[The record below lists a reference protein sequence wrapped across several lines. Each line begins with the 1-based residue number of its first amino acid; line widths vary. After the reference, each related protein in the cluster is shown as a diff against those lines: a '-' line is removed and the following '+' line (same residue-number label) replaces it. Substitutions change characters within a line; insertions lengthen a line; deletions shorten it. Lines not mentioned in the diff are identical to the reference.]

1 MSNYRD
7 DSTDL
12 AVASDST
19 WLGLSAITESAA
31 RIAAVLL
38 VAIGVLHTDGAA
50 AAEEAVDR
58 RIYTIEDVAQAT
70 DEAPGRMRAA
80 VLLADSARVTDGL
93 SGVRALLHE
102 DSAQAVEQ
110 VSHTIGAVLED
121 GASAAEAIQDARTSR
136 VITEDTVRVSDDAVY
151 RVRESAAD
159 TATADDHAQD
169 RLAGRSLTSDAA
181 MIADSVEDDRGA
193 AAILAIDGARGSS
206 MVFDR
211 LRAADLVADLALVD
225 ALVMGEA
232 GAGQAWTA
240 DVDGWPMTRYA
251 PFAFE
256 QLTVIDGVAYGV
268 TEAGVFALD
277 GGAGE
282 IEAIITTGKL
292 DIGRGVLAHPIALY
306 AQGELDGTAEV
317 AVTTTQRGTI
327 EQYDYPLQM
336 RPGPEM
342 TAGRAVFGRGLRGV
356 RFAFELRMAGERALF
371 NDLRIEAMP
380 TQRRM

>member
-80 VLLADSARVTDGL
+80 VLVADGARTTDDL
-93 SGVRALLHE
+93 SGVRSLLHE
-102 DSAQAVEQ
+102 DAAQIVEHISHAIGATVEDSARASGAVE
-110 VSHTIGAVLED
+110 
-121 GASAAEAIQDARTSR
+121 DARTSR
-136 VITEDTVRVSDDAVY
+136 ASAEDAARVSDDAVY
-151 RVRESAAD
+151 RVRESVAD
-159 TATADDHAQD
+159 TATAGDAAPG
-169 RLAGRSLTSDAA
+169 RLSGFSLTTDAA
-181 MIADSVEDDRGA
+181 TIAETVEDDRGA
-193 AAILAIDGARGSS
+193 AAMLAIDSARGASL
-206 MVFDR
+206 VIDR

-306 AQGELDGTAEV
+306 AQGEIDGTAEV

-342 TAGRAVFGRGLRGV
+342 TTGRAVFGRGLRGV
-356 RFAFELRMAGERALF
+356 RFAFELRMVGERALF

>member
-38 VAIGVLHTDGAA
+38 VAIGVTHVDAA
-50 AAEEAVDR
+50 TAADEAADR
-58 RIYTIEDVAQAT
+58 RIFLVQDAAQVADA
-70 DEAPGRMRAA
+70 APDRLHAA
-80 VLLADSARVTDGL
+80 VLVADGARMTDGL
-93 SGVRALLHE
+93 SEVRLLLHE
-102 DSAQAVEQ
+102 DAAQAVEHI
-110 VSHTIGAVLED
+110 SHAIGATLED
-121 GASAAEAIQDARTSR
+121 SARASGAVEDARTSR
-136 VITEDTVRVSDDAVY
+136 VRAEDAARISDDAVY
-151 RVRESAAD
+151 RVRESAAE
-159 TATADDHAQD
+159 TATAGDHAQD

-181 MIADSVEDDRGA
+181 MIADSVEDSRDA
-193 AAILAIDGARGSS
+193 ASALAIDGARGASL
-206 MVFDR
+206 VVDR
-211 LRAADLVADLALVD
+211 LHAADLVADLALAD
-225 ALVMGEA
+225 ALMVGEV
-232 GAGQAWTA
+232 GIGQAWTA
-240 DVDGWPMTRYA
+240 GVDGWAMTRYA

>member
-7 DSTDL
+7 DSVEI

-19 WLGLSAITESAA
+19 WLGLSAITESTA

-38 VAIGVLHTDGAA
+38 VAVGVLHTDGAA
-50 AAEEAVDR
+50 AAEEVIDR
-58 RIYTIEDVAQAT
+58 RTYTIEDVAQAT

-121 GASAAEAIQDARTSR
+121 GASTAEAIQDARTSR
-136 VITEDTVRVSDDAVY
+136 VTTEDAVRVSDDAVY
-151 RVRESAAD
+151 RVRESVAD
-159 TATADDHAQD
+159 TAAAGDAALG
-169 RLAGRSLTSDAA
+169 RLSGFSLTTDAA
-181 MIADSVEDDRGA
+181 TIAETVEDDRSA
-193 AAILAIDGARGSS
+193 AAMLAIDGARGASL
-206 MVFDR
+206 VIDR
-211 LRAADLVADLALVD
+211 LHAADLAADLALADSLMV
-225 ALVMGEA
+225 GEV
-232 GAGQAWTA
+232 GIGQAWIA
-240 DVDGWPMTRYA
+240 GVDGWAMTRYA
-251 PFAFE
+251 PYAFQ
-256 QLTVIDGVAYGV
+256 QLAVIDGVAYGV

-342 TAGRAVFGRGLRGV
+342 TAGRAVFGRGLRGA
-356 RFAFELRMAGERALF
+356 RFAFELRVSGERALF

-380 TQRRM
+380 TKRRM

>member
-19 WLGLSAITESAA
+19 WLGLSAIAESTA

-38 VAIGVLHTDGAA
+38 VAVGVLHTDGAA
-50 AAEEAVDR
+50 AADEAADR
-58 RIYTIEDVAQAT
+58 RIFLVQDGAQVADA
-70 DEAPGRMRAA
+70 APDRLHAA
-80 VLLADSARVTDGL
+80 VLVADGARMTDGL
-93 SGVRALLHE
+93 SEVRLLLH
-102 DSAQAVEQ
+102 DDAAQAVEHI
-110 VSHTIGAVLED
+110 SHAIGATLED
-121 GASAAEAIQDARTSR
+121 SARASGAVEDARTSR
-136 VITEDTVRVSDDAVY
+136 VRAEDAARISDDAVY
-151 RVRESAAD
+151 RVRESAAE
-159 TATADDHAQD
+159 TATAGDHAQD

-181 MIADSVEDDRGA
+181 MIADSVEDSRDA
-193 AAILAIDGARGSS
+193 ASALAIDGARGAS

-211 LRAADLVADLALVD
+211 LHAADLVADLALADSLMV
-225 ALVMGEA
+225 GEV
-232 GAGQAWTA
+232 GIGQAWTA
-240 DVDGWPMTRYA
+240 GVDGWAMTRYA

-282 IEAIITTGKL
+282 IEAIVTTGKL

>member
-7 DSTDL
+7 DSVDL

-19 WLGLSAITESAA
+19 WLGLNVIAESAA
-31 RIAAVLL
+31 KIAAVLL
-38 VAIGVLHTDGAA
+38 VAIGVMHADGAT
-50 AAEEAVDR
+50 AAEDVVDR
-58 RIYTIEDVAQAT
+58 RTYTIEDVAQAA

-80 VLLADSARVTDGL
+80 VLLADSALVTDGL

-102 DSAQAVEQ
+102 DSAQASAM
-110 VSHTIGAVLED
+110 VSHTIGAALED
-121 GASAAEAIQDARTSR
+121 GASAADATQDARTSR
-136 VITEDTVRVSDDAVY
+136 AIAEDAARIKDDAVY

-159 TATADDHAQD
+159 TATAGDAVQG
-169 RLAGRSLTSDAA
+169 RLTGRSLTTDAA
-181 MIADSVEDDRGA
+181 TIAEVVEDDRSA
-193 AAILAIDGARGSS
+193 AAMLAIDGARGAS

-211 LRAADLVADLALVD
+211 LRAADLVADLALAD
-225 ALVMGEA
+225 ALMVGEV
-232 GAGQAWTA
+232 GIGQAWTA
-240 DVDGWPMTRYA
+240 GVDGWAMTRYA
-251 PFAFE
+251 PYAFQ
-256 QLTVIDGVAYGV
+256 QLAVIDGVAYGV

-306 AQGELDGTAEV
+306 AQGELDGAAEV

-342 TAGRAVFGRGLRGV
+342 TTGRAVFGRGLRGA

>member
-38 VAIGVLHTDGAA
+38 VAIGVTHVDAA
-50 AAEEAVDR
+50 TAADEAADR
-58 RIYTIEDVAQAT
+58 RIFLVQDAAQVADA
-70 DEAPGRMRAA
+70 APDRLHAA
-80 VLLADSARVTDGL
+80 VLVADGARMTDGL
-93 SGVRALLHE
+93 SEVRLLLHE
-102 DSAQAVEQ
+102 DAAQAVEHI
-110 VSHTIGAVLED
+110 SHAIGAALED
-121 GASAAEAIQDARTSR
+121 SARASGAVEDARTSR
-136 VITEDTVRVSDDAVY
+136 VRAEDAVRISDDAVY
-151 RVRESAAD
+151 RVRESAAE
-159 TATADDHAQD
+159 TATAGDHAQD
-169 RLAGRSLTSDAA
+169 RLAGRSLTADAA
-181 MIADSVEDDRGA
+181 MIADSVEDSRDA
-193 AAILAIDGARGSS
+193 ASALAIDGARGAS

-211 LRAADLVADLALVD
+211 LHAADLVADLALADSLMV
-225 ALVMGEA
+225 GEV
-232 GAGQAWTA
+232 GIGQAWTA
-240 DVDGWPMTRYA
+240 GVDGWAMTRYA

-282 IEAIITTGKL
+282 IEAIVTTGKL

-356 RFAFELRMAGERALF
+356 HFAFELRMAGERALF

>member
-93 SGVRALLHE
+93 SGVRALLHD

>member
-31 RIAAVLL
+31 MIAAVLL

-136 VITEDTVRVSDDAVY
+136 VITEDAVRVSDDAVY

-306 AQGELDGTAEV
+306 AQGEIDGTAEV

-342 TAGRAVFGRGLRGV
+342 TTGRAVFGRGLRGV
-356 RFAFELRMAGERALF
+356 RFAFELRMVGERALF

>member
-7 DSTDL
+7 DSVDL

-19 WLGLSAITESAA
+19 WLGLSAITESTA

-38 VAIGVLHTDGAA
+38 VAVGVLHTDGAA
-50 AAEEAVDR
+50 AAEEVIDR
-58 RIYTIEDVAQAT
+58 RTYTIEDVAQAT

-80 VLLADSARVTDGL
+80 VLLADSARVTDSL

-121 GASAAEAIQDARTSR
+121 GASAAEAIQGARTSR
-136 VITEDTVRVSDDAVY
+136 VTTEDAVRVSDDAVY
-151 RVRESAAD
+151 RVRESVAD
-159 TATADDHAQD
+159 TAAAGDAALG
-169 RLAGRSLTSDAA
+169 RLSGFSLTTDAA
-181 MIADSVEDDRGA
+181 TIAETVEDDRSA
-193 AAILAIDGARGSS
+193 AAMLAIDSARGASLVS
-206 MVFDR
+206 DR
-211 LRAADLVADLALVD
+211 LHAADLVADLALAD
-225 ALVMGEA
+225 ALMVGEV
-232 GAGQAWTA
+232 GIGQAWTA
-240 DVDGWPMTRYA
+240 GVDGWAMTRYA
-251 PFAFE
+251 PYAFQ
-256 QLTVIDGVAYGV
+256 QLAVIDGVAYGV

-282 IEAIITTGKL
+282 IEAIVTTGKL

-306 AQGELDGTAEV
+306 AQGELDGAAEV
-317 AVTTTQRGTI
+317 AVTTTQSGAP

-336 RPGPEM
+336 RPGPE
-342 TAGRAVFGRGLRGV
+342 TTTGRAVFGRGLRGV
-356 RFAFELRMAGERALF
+356 RFAFELRVAAERALF

-380 TQRRM
+380 TKRRM

>member
-306 AQGELDGTAEV
+306 AQGEIDGTAEV

>member
-7 DSTDL
+7 DSVEI

-38 VAIGVLHTDGAA
+38 VAIGVTHVDVATAADEAADRRIFLVQDAAQVAA
-50 AAEEAVDR
+50 AA
-58 RIYTIEDVAQAT
+58 
-70 DEAPGRMRAA
+70 PGRLHAA
-80 VLLADSARVTDGL
+80 VLVADGARMTDGL
-93 SGVRALLHE
+93 SEVRLLLHE
-102 DSAQAVEQ
+102 DAAQAVEHI
-110 VSHTIGAVLED
+110 SHAIGATLED
-121 GASAAEAIQDARTSR
+121 SARASGAVEDARTSR
-136 VITEDTVRVSDDAVY
+136 VRAEDAARISDDAVY
-151 RVRESAAD
+151 RARESVAD
-159 TATADDHAQD
+159 TATAGDAALG
-169 RLAGRSLTSDAA
+169 RLSGFSLTTDAA
-181 MIADSVEDDRGA
+181 TIAETVEDDRSA
-193 AAILAIDGARGSS
+193 AAMLAIDGARGSS

-211 LRAADLVADLALVD
+211 LRAADLVADLALAD
-225 ALVMGEA
+225 ALMVGEV
-232 GAGQAWTA
+232 GIGQAWTA
-240 DVDGWPMTRYA
+240 GVDGWAMTRYA
-251 PFAFE
+251 PYAFQ
-256 QLTVIDGVAYGV
+256 QLAVIDGVAYGV

-317 AVTTTQRGTI
+317 AVTTTQRGTP

-356 RFAFELRMAGERALF
+356 RFAFELRMAGERGLF

-380 TQRRM
+380 TKRRM

>member
-7 DSTDL
+7 DSVDL

-19 WLGLSAITESAA
+19 WLGLSAITESTA

-38 VAIGVLHTDGAA
+38 VAIAVLHTDGAA
-50 AAEEAVDR
+50 AAEEVIDR
-58 RIYTIEDVAQAT
+58 RTYTIEDVAQAT

-80 VLLADSARVTDGL
+80 VLLADSARVTDSL

-110 VSHTIGAVLED
+110 VSHTIGAVLD
-121 GASAAEAIQDARTSR
+121 DVATAADAVQAARTSR
-136 VITEDTVRVSDDAVY
+136 ATSIDAARITDEAVH
-151 RVRESAAD
+151 RMRESVADLATAGDASQGRMIGRGLTMD
-159 TATADDHAQD
+159 TATAADAVED
-169 RLAGRSLTSDAA
+169 GRSAPA
-181 MIADSVEDDRGA
+181 M
-193 AAILAIDGARGSS
+193 LAIDGVRASS
-206 MVFDR
+206 AVLDR
-211 LRAADLVADLALVD
+211 LHAADLVTDLALTD
-225 ALVMGEA
+225 AIMLGEA

-240 DVDGWPMTRYA
+240 HLDGWPMSRYE
-251 PFAFE
+251 PYAFS
-256 QLTVIDGVAYGV
+256 QLAVIDGIAYGV
-268 TEAGVFALD
+268 TDAGVFALD

-282 IEAIITTGKL
+282 IEARITTGKL

-306 AQGELDGTAEV
+306 AQGELDGAAEV
-317 AVTTTQRGTI
+317 AVTTTQRGTT

-342 TAGRAVFGRGLRGV
+342 TAGRAVFGRGLRGA
-356 RFAFELRMAGERALF
+356 RFAFELRVSGERALF

-380 TQRRM
+380 TKRRM

>member
-19 WLGLSAITESAA
+19 WLGLSAITESTA

-38 VAIGVLHTDGAA
+38 VAVGVLHTDGAA
-50 AAEEAVDR
+50 AAEEVIDR
-58 RIYTIEDVAQAT
+58 RTYTIEDVAQAT
-70 DEAPGRMRAA
+70 DEVPGRMRAA

-136 VITEDTVRVSDDAVY
+136 VTTEDAVRVSDDAVY
-151 RVRESAAD
+151 RVRESVAD

-181 MIADSVEDDRGA
+181 MIADSVEDSRDA
-193 AAILAIDGARGSS
+193 ASALAIDGARGVS

-211 LRAADLVADLALVD
+211 LHAADLVADLALAD
-225 ALVMGEA
+225 ALMVGEV
-232 GAGQAWTA
+232 GIGQAWTA
-240 DVDGWPMTRYA
+240 GVDGWAMTRYA
-251 PFAFE
+251 PYAFQ
-256 QLTVIDGVAYGV
+256 QLAVIDGVAYGV

-282 IEAIITTGKL
+282 IEAIVTTGKL

-336 RPGPEM
+336 RQGPEM
-342 TAGRAVFGRGLRGV
+342 TTGRAVFGRGLRGM
-356 RFAFELRMAGERALF
+356 RFAFELRMAGERGLF

-380 TQRRM
+380 TKRRM

>member
-50 AAEEAVDR
+50 AAEEVIDR
-58 RIYTIEDVAQAT
+58 RTYTIEDVAQAT

-136 VITEDTVRVSDDAVY
+136 VITEDAVRVSDDAVY

-306 AQGELDGTAEV
+306 AQGEIDGTAEV

-342 TAGRAVFGRGLRGV
+342 TTGRAVFGRGLRGV
-356 RFAFELRMAGERALF
+356 RFAFELRMVGERALF

>member
-80 VLLADSARVTDGL
+80 VLLADSARVTDGF

-136 VITEDTVRVSDDAVY
+136 VITEDAVRVSDDAVY

-306 AQGELDGTAEV
+306 AQGEIDGTAEV

-342 TAGRAVFGRGLRGV
+342 TTGRAVFGRGLRGV
-356 RFAFELRMAGERALF
+356 RFAFELRMVGERALF

>member
-38 VAIGVLHTDGAA
+38 VAVGVLHTDGAA
-50 AAEEAVDR
+50 AADEAVDR
-58 RIYTIEDVAQAT
+58 RIFLVQDASRVADA
-70 DEAPGRMRAA
+70 APDRLHAA
-80 VLLADSARVTDGL
+80 VLVADGARMTDGL
-93 SGVRALLHE
+93 SEVRLLLHE
-102 DSAQAVEQ
+102 DAAQVVEHI
-110 VSHTIGAVLED
+110 SHAIGATLED
-121 GASAAEAIQDARTSR
+121 GVRASGAVEDARTSS
-136 VITEDTVRVSDDAVY
+136 VSAEDAARISDDAVY
-151 RVRESAAD
+151 RVRESVAD
-159 TATADDHAQD
+159 TATAGDHAQD

-181 MIADSVEDDRGA
+181 MIADSVEDSRDA
-193 AAILAIDGARGSS
+193 ASALAIDGARGAS

-211 LRAADLVADLALVD
+211 LHAADLVADLALAD
-225 ALVMGEA
+225 ALMVGEV
-232 GAGQAWTA
+232 GIGQAWTA
-240 DVDGWPMTRYA
+240 GVDGWAMTRYA

-282 IEAIITTGKL
+282 IEAIVTTGKL

-356 RFAFELRMAGERALF
+356 RFAFELRMAGERGLF

-380 TQRRM
+380 TKRRM

>member
-136 VITEDTVRVSDDAVY
+136 VITEDAVRVSDDAVY

-306 AQGELDGTAEV
+306 AQGEIDGTAEV

-342 TAGRAVFGRGLRGV
+342 TTGRAVFGRGLRGV
-356 RFAFELRMAGERALF
+356 RFAFELRMVGERALF

>member
-136 VITEDTVRVSDDAVY
+136 VITEDAVRVSDDAVY

-181 MIADSVEDDRGA
+181 MIADSVEDDRGVA
-193 AAILAIDGARGSS
+193 VALAIDGARGSS
-206 MVFDR
+206 MAFDR

-306 AQGELDGTAEV
+306 AQGEIDGTAEV

-342 TAGRAVFGRGLRGV
+342 TTGRAVFGRGLRGV
-356 RFAFELRMAGERALF
+356 RFAFELRMVGERALF

>member
-7 DSTDL
+7 DSTEL

-31 RIAAVLL
+31 RIAAALL
-38 VAIGVLHTDGAA
+38 VAVGVLHTDGAA
-50 AAEEAVDR
+50 AAEEVIDR
-58 RIYTIEDVAQAT
+58 RTYTIEDVAQAT

-80 VLLADSARVTDGL
+80 ALLADSARVTDGL

-110 VSHTIGAVLED
+110 VSHTIGAALED
-121 GASAAEAIQDARTSR
+121 GASAADAIQDARTGR
-136 VITEDTVRVSDDAVY
+136 VTAEDAARVSDDAVY
-151 RVRESAAD
+151 RVRESVAD
-159 TATADDHAQD
+159 TATAGDAALG
-169 RLAGRSLTSDAA
+169 RLSGFSLTSDAA
-181 MIADSVEDDRGA
+181 MIADSVEDSRDA
-193 AAILAIDGARGSS
+193 ASALAIDGARGASL
-206 MVFDR
+206 VVDR
-211 LRAADLVADLALVD
+211 LHAADLVADLALAD
-225 ALVMGEA
+225 ALMVGEV
-232 GAGQAWTA
+232 GIGQAWTA
-240 DVDGWPMTRYA
+240 GVDGWAMTRYA

-380 TQRRM
+380 TKRRM

>member
-50 AAEEAVDR
+50 AAEEVIDR
-58 RIYTIEDVAQAT
+58 RTYTIEDVAQAT

-136 VITEDTVRVSDDAVY
+136 VITEDAVRVSDDAVY

-159 TATADDHAQD
+159 TATAGDAAPG
-169 RLAGRSLTSDAA
+169 RLSGFSLTTDAA
-181 MIADSVEDDRGA
+181 TIAETVEDDRGA
-193 AAILAIDGARGSS
+193 AAMLAIDSARGASL
-206 MVFDR
+206 VIDR

-306 AQGELDGTAEV
+306 AQGEIDGTAEV

-342 TAGRAVFGRGLRGV
+342 TTGRAVFGRGLRGV

>member
-50 AAEEAVDR
+50 AAEEVIDR
-58 RIYTIEDVAQAT
+58 RTYTIEDVAQAT

-136 VITEDTVRVSDDAVY
+136 VTTEDAVRVSDDAVY
-151 RVRESAAD
+151 RARESVAD

-193 AAILAIDGARGSS
+193 AVALAIDGARGSS

-211 LRAADLVADLALVD
+211 LRAADLVADLALAD
-225 ALVMGEA
+225 ALIVGEV
-232 GAGQAWTA
+232 GAGQAWA
-240 DVDGWPMTRYA
+240 AGVDGWAMTRYA
-251 PFAFE
+251 PYAFQ
-256 QLTVIDGVAYGV
+256 QLAVIDGIAYGV

-306 AQGELDGTAEV
+306 AQGEIDGTAEV
-317 AVTTTQRGTI
+317 TVTTTQRGTT

-336 RPGPEM
+336 RPGPGM
-342 TAGRAVFGRGLRGV
+342 TAGRAVFGRGLRGA
-356 RFAFELRMAGERALF
+356 RFAFELRMSGERGLF

-380 TQRRM
+380 TKRRM